1 MSSHQNIVEEVD
13 NEIQACTGGIP
24 PEYNVERM
32 FRETQDHQ
40 RKLFGGGAENV
51 LEQKWLEGLLQ
62 RQDEINRKKTDMMEE
77 IEEVEEVVEKVEK
90 VEDVVEKVEEV
101 EDVVEKVEEVEEVV
115 EDGEFNELE
124 RDGIFLKR

>member
-1 MSSHQNIVEEVD
+1 MPSYQNIVEEVD

-24 PEYNVERM
+24 TEYNVERM

-51 LEQKWLEGLLQ
+51 LEQKWLKGLMQ
-62 RQDEINRKKTDMMEE
+62 REDEINRKKTDMMEE
-77 IEEVEEVVEKVEK
+77 IEEVEEVEVVIEK
-90 VEDVVEKVEEV
+90 
-101 EDVVEKVEEVEEVV
+101 EVEEVV
-115 EDGEFNELE
+115 EGVVEKEVGEVVENGEFNELE

>member
-1 MSSHQNIVEEVD
+1 MPSYQNIVEEVD

-24 PEYNVERM
+24 TEYNVERM

-51 LEQKWLEGLLQ
+51 LEQKWLEGLMQ

-77 IEEVEEVVEKVEK
+77 IEEVEEVVE
-90 VEDVVEKVEEV
+90 DVVEKVEEM
-101 EDVVEKVEEVEEVV
+101 V

>member
-1 MSSHQNIVEEVD
+1 MPNNQNIVEEVD

-40 RKLFGGGAENV
+40 QKLFGGGAENV
-51 LEQKWLEGLLQ
+51 LEKKWIEGVIQ
-62 RQDEINRKKTDMMEE
+62 RESEINRRKTEMMEE
-77 IEEVEEVVEKVEK
+77 IEEVEEVA
-90 VEDVVEKVEEV
+90 EEV
-101 EDVVEKVEEVEEVV
+101 VEEVV

-124 RDGIFLKR
+124 KDGIFLKR

>member
-101 EDVVEKVEEVEEVV
+101 EDVVEKEVEEVV

>member
-1 MSSHQNIVEEVD
+1 MPSYQNIVEEVD

-51 LEQKWLEGLLQ
+51 LEKKWLEGLMQ
-62 RQDEINRKKTDMMEE
+62 RQDEINRKKTDMIEE
-77 IEEVEEVVEKVEK
+77 IEEVEEVVEDVVEK
-90 VEDVVEKVEEV
+90 EVEEVVEDVVEK
-101 EDVVEKVEEVEEVV
+101 EVEEVV

>member
-1 MSSHQNIVEEVD
+1 MPNNQNIVEEVD

-40 RKLFGGGAENV
+40 QKLFGGGAENV
-51 LEQKWLEGLLQ
+51 LEKKWIEGVIQ
-62 RQDEINRKKTDMMEE
+62 RESEINRRKTEMMEE
-77 IEEVEEVVEKVEK
+77 IEEVEEVAEE
-90 VEDVVEKVEEV
+90 VVEEELAEEEVAEEEVEEV
-101 EDVVEKVEEVEEVV
+101 VEEVV

-124 RDGIFLKR
+124 KDGIFLKR

>member
-1 MSSHQNIVEEVD
+1 MPSYQNIVEEVD

-24 PEYNVERM
+24 TEYNVERM

-51 LEQKWLEGLLQ
+51 LEQKWLEGLMQ
-62 RQDEINRKKTDMMEE
+62 RQEKINRKKTDIMEE
-77 IEEVEEVVEKVEK
+77 IEEVEEVVEG
-90 VEDVVEKVEEV
+90 VVEKEVEEV
-101 EDVVEKVEEVEEVV
+101 VEDGVEKEVEEVV

-124 RDGIFLKR
+124 KDGIFLKR